1 MAQNFK
7 LKVLKRALD
16 VLPDGPSNITEFTE
30 SLRNPQGEKI
40 ARANIYQVCRGVLN
54 LEWLENEI
62 DAKIDEY
69 QLRFPDN
76 YQAWLQ
82 VQDAEDAKRQS
93 VNSKPKVAS

>member
-69 QLRFPDN
+69 QLCLLYTSPSPRDRTRSRMPSS
-76 YQAWLQ
+76 A
-82 VQDAEDAKRQS
+82 
-93 VNSKPKVAS
+93 